1 MTEEAIGAIVQ
12 ATGFTTYDIARLP
25 ELGGGQANVVDQAGL
40 EALAQA
46 ANGGSVTSSRDRSL
60 PATAWARLATR

>member
-25 ELGGGQANVVDQAGL
+25 ELGGGQANVTLADEGL
-40 EALAQA
+40 
-46 ANGGSVTSSRDRSL
+46 
-60 PATAWARLATR
+60 RLT